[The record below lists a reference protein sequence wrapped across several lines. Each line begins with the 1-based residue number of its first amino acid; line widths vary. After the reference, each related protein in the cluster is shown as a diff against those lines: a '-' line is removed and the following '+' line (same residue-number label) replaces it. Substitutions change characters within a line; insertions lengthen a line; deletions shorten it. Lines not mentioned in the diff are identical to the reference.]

1 MKKLTE
7 SLLANMINQEIA
19 KIFNEMSEYLAMDE
33 VAFKP
38 QAYEKAALN
47 LESLSVDVADI
58 YKKEGL
64 KGLEDIPGI
73 GQSMAEKIE
82 EYIKTGKIKEYEAMK
97 KKMPVDLQELS
108 QVEGLGPKRIKSLY
122 EKLKIKNLKDLAKAI
137 MGHKIKK
144 IEGFGEKTEE
154 NIAKGLNFLK
164 TTGGRFVLGHVLP
177 QIDEIIDKLREL
189 EDVEQIEVAGSVRR
203 KKETIGDADILITS
217 KNPKKVMDFFVSL
230 PDIEEVLAHGQTKS
244 MIRLK
249 NGLEVDLRVVDP
261 GSFGAALQYFTGDKN
276 HNIKVRKIA
285 QDKGY
290 KLNEYGLFKKE
301 KNEEVLVAGKTEEEI
316 YERLGMV
323 LMPAEM
329 REDSG
334 EVELAQEIFK
344 GNKKTPDLIN
354 YGDVRGDL
362 QVQTNW
368 TDGEN
373 SIEEMAQKAMALGLE
388 YIVIT
393 DHTKSLAM
401 TGGSDEK
408 KLVQQM
414 AEIDK
419 INKQIADEGKEFKI
433 LKGAEVNI
441 AKDGTLDIDDDVL
454 AQLDVV
460 GAAIHSSFNLSKK
473 EQTERL
479 KKAMQNKNIDIIFHP
494 TGRIINKR
502 PAYEL
507 DIDEIIEVAKQTGT
521 ILEIDAYPDR
531 LDLKDDYVRKAVE
544 TGVKLSIDSDAHS
557 ENHLKYLDL
566 GVAQARRGWAEK
578 KDVINAWPL
587 EKMLKML
594 K

>member
-1 MKKLTE
+1 MKKPIE
-7 SLLANMINQEIA
+7 SLLSGMINQEIA

-47 LESLSVDVADI
+47 LESLPVDVADI

-64 KGLEDIPGI
+64 KGLEDVPGI

-82 EYIKTGKIKEYEAMK
+82 EYIKTGKIKEYEVMK

-137 MGHKIKK
+137 MGHKIKE

-154 NIAKGLNFLK
+154 NIAKGLDFLK

-177 QIDEIIDKLREL
+177 QIDGIIDKLREF
-189 EDVEQIEVAGSVRR
+189 EGVEQIEVAGSVRR

-301 KNEEVLVAGKTEEEI
+301 KDEEIRVAGKTEEEI
-316 YERLGMV
+316 YEKLGMV

-344 GNKKTPDLIN
+344 GNKKMPDLIN
-354 YGDVRGDL
+354 YGDIRGDL

-373 SIEEMAQKAMALGLE
+373 SIEEMAQEAMVFGLE

-408 KLVQQM
+408 KLLQQM

-441 AKDGTLDIDDDVL
+441 LKDGTLDIDDAVL

-460 GAAIHSSFNLSKK
+460 GAAIHSSFNLPKK
-473 EQTERL
+473 EQTERM
-479 KKAMQNKNIDIIFHP
+479 KKAMRNKNIDIIFHP
-494 TGRIINKR
+494 TGRVVNKR

-507 DIDEIIEVAKQTGT
+507 DIDEIIEAAKQTGT

-531 LDLKDDYVRKAVE
+531 LDLKDDYIRKAVE
-544 TGVKLSIDSDAHS
+544 VGVKLAIDSDAHN
-557 ENHLKYLDL
+557 ENHFKYLDL

-578 KDVINAWPL
+578 KDIINAWPL

>member
-1 MKKLTE
+1 
-7 SLLANMINQEIA
+7 MINQEIA

-64 KGLEDIPGI
+64 KGLEDVPGI

-137 MGHKIKK
+137 TGHKIKK

-244 MIRLK
+244 IIRLK

-316 YERLGMV
+316 YERLGMA

-344 GNKKTPDLIN
+344 GNKKTLDLIN